1 MLSDVT
7 EALNSWV
14 LLFKSSHG
22 RLNLFFWKIRL
33 LMLNS
38 ACQEDLLVDVGPIL
52 NVSQLISLR
61 ELELISEFDLLSFF
75 VKREETFGND
85 CSCVENSC
93 KLCAEQMSLF
103 SIKGWISINL
113 SVQVSSEDVLDK
125 ASLLDVLRATVWE
138 LNPII

>member
-14 LLFKSSHG
+14 LFFKSSHG

-33 LMLNS
+33 LMLDS

-52 NVSQLISLR
+52 YVSQLISLR
-61 ELELISEFDLLSFF
+61 ELELISEFDLFSLF

-93 KLCAEQMSLF
+93 KLCTEQMSLF
-103 SIKGWISINL
+103 SFEGWISIKL
-113 SVQVSSEDVLDK
+113 SVQVSSEDLLDET
-125 ASLLDVLRATVWE
+125 SLLDVLRAAVWE